1 MEVMSDKI
9 SCYEAKIDE
18 AVRRVLEGE
27 QPATLFEPA
36 RYILGLG
43 GKRLRPLLVLLSADL
58 FDGDPAIALPPAL
71 AIEVFHNFSL
81 VHDDLMD
88 RAAIRRGHPT
98 VHEKWNAN
106 VAVLSG
112 DAMVFEAYK
121 QLARVP
127 LRLLPAVMELFSTT
141 AMEVCKGQQ
150 YDMDFEGRDQVSEEE
165 YLEMIRLKTAVL
177 IGCSLKMGAIL
188 AETSAENANALYDF
202 GMNMGLAFQL
212 RDDLLDV
219 YGDPRTF
226 GKRIG
231 GDILCNKK
239 TYLLIKAFENANPAQ
254 RIELNSWL
262 NAVEYQPEEKI
273 AAVKKVYD
281 ELNLKTVVEELIQRY
296 YHASLECLVLV
307 QVADDRKQ
315 VLVDLAERLM
325 HREK

>member
-1 MEVMSDKI
+1 M
-9 SCYEAKIDE
+9 
-18 AVRRVLEGE
+18 
-27 QPATLFEPA
+27 
-36 RYILGLG
+36 
-43 GKRLRPLLVLLSADL
+43 
-58 FDGDPAIALPPAL
+58 
-71 AIEVFHNFSL
+71 
-81 VHDDLMD
+81 
-88 RAAIRRGHPT
+88 
-98 VHEKWNAN
+98 HEKWNAN

-127 LRLLPAVMELFSTT
+127 LRLLPVVMELFSTT

>member
-1 MEVMSDKI
+1 
-9 SCYEAKIDE
+9 
-18 AVRRVLEGE
+18 
-27 QPATLFEPA
+27 
-36 RYILGLG
+36 
-43 GKRLRPLLVLLSADL
+43 
-58 FDGDPAIALPPAL
+58 
-71 AIEVFHNFSL
+71 
-81 VHDDLMD
+81 
-88 RAAIRRGHPT
+88 
-98 VHEKWNAN
+98 
-106 VAVLSG
+106 
-112 DAMVFEAYK
+112 
-121 QLARVP
+121 
-127 LRLLPAVMELFSTT
+127 
-141 AMEVCKGQQ
+141 
-150 YDMDFEGRDQVSEEE
+150 MDFEGRDQVREEE

-239 TYLLIKAFENANPAQ
+239 TYLLIKAFENANPVQ

-296 YHASLECLVLV
+296 YHASLECLLLV